1 MSVDR
6 TLLISAAAALVS
18 AGLLGGCNRN
28 ENAGKATGISGT
40 SAVEDGGGDGISSG
54 AVALAPAPRARGVM
68 NRPTIRAPTSRPRT
82 TARASRDRR
91 GR

>member
-54 AVALAPAPRARGVM
+54 TGGIGSGPTGTGGAEPADNPGVTEPSED
-68 NRPTIRAPTSRPRT
+68 NGTGEP
-82 TARASRDRR
+82 
-91 GR
+91 